1 MNVTAALWRQL
12 QERTRPVLRFPLPGC
27 LRERSGAGF
36 LCLSIHFN
44 DGTTGSEHRS
54 RVLPP
59 RDVDAFSK
67 EFGTAGHLTRTRPP
81 DKSDPEAID

>member
-12 QERTRPVLRFPLPGC
+12 QERTRLVLRFPLPGC
-27 LRERSGAGF
+27 LRERSAAGF

-44 DGTTGSEHRS
+44 DGITGSERRY

-59 RDVDAFSK
+59 RDVDAFS
-67 EFGTAGHLTRTRPP
+67 EELGTARRLTRSRPP
-81 DKSDPEAID
+81 GKNDPEAID